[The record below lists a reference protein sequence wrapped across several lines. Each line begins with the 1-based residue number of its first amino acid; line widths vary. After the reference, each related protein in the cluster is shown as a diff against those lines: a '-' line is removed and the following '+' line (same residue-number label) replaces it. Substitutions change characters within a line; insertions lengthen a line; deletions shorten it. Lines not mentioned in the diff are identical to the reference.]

1 MDRFYCEHCGEKV
14 SKTLYYQ
21 HKKLYYTAEKQH
33 WEQEVALSHAS
44 ASEEEDFTFSD
55 EEEKIDEDPIMEVDN
70 CIAVSDETVDSS
82 DDNTDF
88 DFDKVS

>member
-21 HKKLYYTAEKQH
+21 HKKLYYTAEKQQ

-44 ASEEEDFTFSD
+44 ADEDFTFSD
-55 EEEKIDEDPIMEVDN
+55 EEERIDEDPTMEVND
-70 CIAVSDETVDSS
+70 CIAESDVDSS
-82 DDNTDF
+82 DDDTDF